1 MAVKSARDEL
11 KRISDEQAKLEKQKE
26 KLREQAR
33 GEALQTINAAIEELN
48 ALGYEYRLVEGG
60 KPRAARSP
68 RVGNGKRRA
77 GIRDEVLAAIASA
90 GPDGIKPAA
99 IRQQIG
105 IDDKAG
111 AQSVANAI
119 QALKRQD
126 KIADKDGSYVAA

>member
-11 KRISDEQAKLEKQKE
+11 KRIADEQAKLEKQKE

-48 ALGYEYRLVEGG
+48 ALGYSYRLVEGTA
-60 KPRAARSP
+60 KATRSP